1 MLPVVRSLHVIMDIN
16 SVPPVTLMLV
26 HVFFVPL
33 PPLVLLIVTL
43 VLVLPL
49 TPLTFVP
56 LVLLPPTPYKVP
68 LPSLV
73 VLLIPIALKL
83 FLPSVFYVSS
93 DTMSMLQENVLP
105 VLVPVLSH
113 APSPPPPEVDLVLV
127 QDQPLLRL
135 TADLSLL
142 SLSPPSSLSWPL
154 SSDLRSD
161 INLF

>member
-68 LPSLV
+68 LQSLV

-83 FLPSVFYVSS
+83 FLPSVFYVRS
-93 DTMSMLQENVLP
+93 DTMSMLQESVLP

-113 APSPPPPEVDLVLV
+113 APSPPSQEVVLMV
-127 QDQPLLRL
+127 QVQPLLRL

>member
-1 MLPVVRSLHVIMDIN
+1 MPPLVRSLHVIMDIN
-16 SVPPVTLMLV
+16 SFPPVTLMLV
-26 HVFFVPL
+26 HVFFVQL

-49 TPLTFVP
+49 TPLTFV
-56 LVLLPPTPYKVP
+56 LHVLLPPTHYKVP

-73 VLLIPIALKL
+73 VLLTQTVLKSSHT
-83 FLPSVFYVSS
+83 SVFYVRS
-93 DTMSMLQENVLP
+93 DTTSVLMESALP

-113 APSPPPPEVDLVLV
+113 APSPPSQEVVLMV
-127 QDQPLLRL
+127 QVHPLLRL